1 MSTGEIKTILV
12 TNLSVSTENPRFEMV
27 GNQREA
33 IRVMIQDQGDKLVNL
48 AKDIVEYGLNPS
60 ELTIVVPDK
69 STPKFNV
76 LEGNRRVTALKLL
89 SNLDLIDT
97 DFSSF
102 LRKIKPV
109 SEQYRKRP
117 IDSVQ
122 CVVFDKFEDASKWI
136 NLKHTG
142 ENDGIGI
149 VKWNAQQVAR
159 FEARTRGKSAIALQ
173 AIEFLRRESL
183 LDDHLKEQ
191 LKNVPSTS
199 LERLLRDASI
209 QDVLGLSIADGKL
222 LTGFHKDEVVKGL
235 LKVVND
241 LVNKTIRVKD
251 IYTKQDREKYIES
264 FKPSELPDKTRMTVT
279 SWELTSPTPP
289 RSMPA
294 ASSQKRSVA
303 LSLDRQT
310 VIPKNCVLTIKEERV
325 NKIYRELRNLDLDL
339 YENAAAVLLRVFLEL
354 SLDTFIHTKSIQG
367 VKKMDSLVLKAEKV
381 IKYLEDSNSADKHV
395 LKGIKTAIANP
406 NSIFSIDTFNAYVH
420 NRHFS
425 PSARELKLT
434 WDNIKIFME
443 KIWES

>member
-1 MSTGEIKTILV
+1 MSAGEIKKIPV
-12 TNLSVSTENPRFEMV
+12 TNLSVNTENPRFEMV

-33 IRVMIQDQGDKLVNL
+33 IRIMIQDQGDKLVNL

-60 ELTIVVPDK
+60 ELAIVISDK
-69 STPKFNV
+69 STSRFNV
-76 LEGNRRVTALKLL
+76 LEGNRRITALKLL

-102 LRKIKPV
+102 LRKLKPV
-109 SEQYRKRP
+109 SERYRKKP
-117 IDSVQ
+117 IDTVQ
-122 CVVFDKFEDASKWI
+122 CVVFNRFEDASKWI

-159 FEARTRGKSAIALQ
+159 FEAKTRGKSAIALQ
-173 AIEFLRRESL
+173 AIEFLKRDSK
-183 LDDHLKEQ
+183 LDENLKEQ

-209 QDVLGLSIADGKL
+209 QDVLGLSIEDGKL
-222 LTGFHKDEVVKGL
+222 LTGFHRDEVVKGL
-235 LKVVND
+235 SKVVSD
-241 LVNKTIRVKD
+241 LVTKTIRVKD
-251 IYTKQDREKYIES
+251 IYSKQDREKYIES
-264 FKPSELPDKTRMTVT
+264 FKASDMPDKSRMTVT
-279 SWELTSPTPP
+279 SWELTSLNPP
-289 RSMPA
+289 RSLPA
-294 ASSQKRSVA
+294 VSSQKRSVA

-325 NKIYRELRNLDLDL
+325 NKIYRELRNLDLDF
-339 YENAAAVLLRVFLEL
+339 YENAAAVLFRVFLEL
-354 SLDTFIHTKSIQG
+354 SLDTFIHSKSIPG
-367 VKKMDSLVLKAEKV
+367 VKKMDSLVSKAEKS
-381 IKYLEDSNSADKHV
+381 IKYLEDSNRIDKHA
-395 LKGIKTAIANP
+395 LKGIKTAINNP

-420 NRHFS
+420 NRLYS

-434 WDNIKIFME
+434 WDNIKIFIE